1 MVENQPHSDYE
12 NDPFGQRQDLH
23 MKEKHYSFNQKLN
36 NFPSWMLEIILTK
49 HLFHLCSNPISY
61 FISIEPEF
69 SSGYN
74 SKENLFMMCILK
86 TLVSTI

>member
-36 NFPSWMLEIILTK
+36 NFPS
-49 HLFHLCSNPISY
+49 
-61 FISIEPEF
+61 
-69 SSGYN
+69 
-74 SKENLFMMCILK
+74 
-86 TLVSTI
+86 